1 MTLEAAL
8 DNYTLNH
15 QVDGIAYTRHDH
27 GLYWTDDDNALYTG
41 LMLGAMAY
49 RYAADPSPD
58 KLEAVRMCLRGVSL
72 LTVATGTR
80 GVLVR
85 RAMPS
90 GMSSRFGLN
99 YPLTEENYWYSK
111 PLQSRSGYTYL
122 LKTTKDQVTGVLFG
136 LSACRKLLAG
146 VDAQID
152 DSVTTII
159 RDLYDAISERKW
171 SLRDHNWKT
180 HGTSA
185 HKLDAPLRLNLE
197 ALAYSI
203 GHIEDKPHQGWF
215 NYVGLMTAHYNTL
228 FQNAYSHGL
237 NAITAHSLELLNDY
251 HMDSSGVEDWLIKI
265 DWSIESEHNPFWE
278 ILLRGNLTPEAHA
291 RLDALADEPYT
302 RFFIWNKY
310 RAEITQRELTTG
322 PQIDYMVAGYM
333 RNFYRSTL

>member
-1 MTLEAAL
+1 MSLEAAL

-85 RAMPS
+85 RAMPTD
-90 GMSSRFGLN
+90 MSSRFGLN
-99 YPLTEENYWYSK
+99 HPLTEENYWYSK

-197 ALAYSI
+197 ALAHSV
-203 GHIEDKPHQGWF
+203 GHIEDKPSHSWF
-215 NYVGLMTAHYNTL
+215 RHVGLFTIHYNTIV
-228 FQNAYSHGL
+228 QNAYSHGL
-237 NAITAHSLELLNDY
+237 NAVTAHSLDLLSD
-251 HMDSSGVEDWLIKI
+251 HHEEAKGVQEWMHKI
-265 DWSIESEHNPFWE
+265 NWVIESEHNPFWQS
-278 ILLRGNLTPEAHA
+278 LLNGTTTPEGDN

>member
-1 MTLEAAL
+1 VTLEEAL
-8 DNYTLNH
+8 ASYTENH
-15 QVDGIAYTRHDH
+15 QVDGIPFTRHDH
-27 GLYWTDDDNALYTG
+27 GLYWTDDDNALYAG
-41 LMLGAMAY
+41 IQLGAMAY
-49 RYAADPSPD
+49 RYAADPSDD
-58 KLEAVRMCLRGVSL
+58 KLEAIRMSLRGISL
-72 LTVATGTR
+72 LTTVTGTR

-85 RAMPS
+85 RVMPS
-90 GMSSRFGLN
+90 RMSSRFGLN
-99 YPLTEENYWYSK
+99 YTLAEGSYWYSK
-111 PLQSRSGYTYL
+111 PLQSRSGYIYL

-136 LSACRKLLAG
+136 LSVCRKLLAG

-159 RDLYDAISERKW
+159 RDLYNAISERKW
-171 SLRDHNWKT
+171 SLRDHNYET

-185 HKLDAPLRLNLE
+185 HILDAPLRLNLE

-215 NYVGLMTAHYNTL
+215 NHVGLMTIHYNT
-228 FQNAYSHGL
+228 FIQNAYSHGL
-237 NAITAHSLELLNDY
+237 NAMTAHSLDLLNDY
-251 HMDSSGVEDWLIKI
+251 HEDSSGVQDWITKI
-265 DWSIESEHNPFWE
+265 NRTIAFEHNPFWE
-278 ILLRGNLTPEAHA
+278 LLLRNGTTPEAHA

>member
-1 MTLEAAL
+1 MTLEEAL
-8 DNYTLNH
+8 ASYTENH
-15 QVDGIAYTRHDH
+15 QVDGIPFTRHDH
-27 GLYWTDDDNALYTG
+27 GLYWTDDDNALYAG
-41 LMLGAMAY
+41 IQLGAMAY
-49 RYAADPSPD
+49 RYAADPSAD
-58 KLEAVRMCLRGVSL
+58 KLEAIRMSLRGISL
-72 LTVATGTR
+72 LTTVTGTR

-85 RAMPS
+85 RVMPS
-90 GMSSRFGLN
+90 RMSSRFGLD
-99 YPLTEENYWYSK
+99 YPLSEGNYWYDR
-111 PLQSRSGYTYL
+111 PLESRDGYTFL

-136 LSACRKLLAG
+136 LSVCRKLLAG

-159 RDLYDAISERKW
+159 RDLYNAITERKW

-203 GHIEDKPHQGWF
+203 GHIEDRPHQPWF
-215 NYVGLMTAHYNTL
+215 NYVGVMTIHYNTL
-228 FQNAYSHGL
+228 IQNAYSHGL
-237 NAITAHSLELLNDY
+237 NAVTAHSLDILSDHHKEAN
-251 HMDSSGVEDWLIKI
+251 GVKQWMHKI
-265 DWSIESEHNPFWE
+265 NWTIASEHNPFWE
-278 ILLRGNLTPEAHA
+278 LLLNGTTTEEGDE

-333 RNFYRSTL
+333 REYYRSTP